1 MSSTIK
7 QLGVENGYRKVK
19 PILKERAL
27 LELYSDILEMSKGQ
41 IYAKL
46 ALENSWT
53 RGAWYLQHMGA
64 NVFLPILK
72 LRLRNT
78 HMRTETGIWF
88 DNLETSKLCFHCL
101 VPDDELHMILVCPRY
116 EKERN
121 KYISAAYRVNQTI
134 DSLTDLL
141 NSHSKKHLNNLAKYL
156 NAVEAKKR
164 QDYEREKVLRQRQGA
179 YVTSDDLILATLDL
193 S

>member
-1 MSSTIK
+1 
-7 QLGVENGYRKVK
+7 
-19 PILKERAL
+19 
-27 LELYSDILEMSKGQ
+27 
-41 IYAKL
+41 
-46 ALENSWT
+46 
-53 RGAWYLQHMGA
+53 
-64 NVFLPILK
+64 
-72 LRLRNT
+72 
-78 HMRTETGIWF
+78 
-88 DNLETSKLCFHCL
+88 
-101 VPDDELHMILVCPRY
+101 MILVCPRY